1 MFKTRSNRPI
11 QLLTWMLLLCVMITA
26 ASCVKKESTEENT
39 QAQSQS
45 VSADTSLDP
54 EIEAVDFGGESF
66 VIFTRTNYGGSSYE
80 EFDVQEYTDD
90 IINQAV
96 YDRNIYLEDKYN
108 MEIEVNT
115 EHKDSVA
122 QVVYQLHLSDLV
134 NFDMVSTTLTHM
146 INLARNGVLVEIGD
160 IPVIDTSAPYW
171 FDDII
176 DAGTINQKS
185 FVLSGDANLWVL
197 HSVGAVMFNRS
208 MINDLS
214 LTSPYTLVKNNEW
227 TYEKLYEMTKAA
239 DMPNSN
245 SNVASNRYGIV
256 SPYGVVETMFTGL
269 GGTLV
274 AKDQDGEMSVEYLSD
289 RNIDIITKIVDYW
302 SDTDAALLINRH
314 DSYTSPNGASSNLM
328 MDVFNS
334 GNALFVIEM
343 LYQFPTLV
351 HNEYGVGI
359 VPAPKYD
366 SAQEDYYSFVHQGH
380 ATGMGV
386 PNKWLGDDERMDRI
400 GRVMEDMNYM
410 SKSTVRE
417 TYYEDNLRLR
427 RAQDDESY
435 EMLAIVYDRM
445 VMDPGMMLQGAGFKA
460 SDKIRALVY
469 AADTSDI
476 YSSMYANYEADM
488 AILQDLIDNYFQKT

>member
-1 MFKTRSNRPI
+1 MFKTRSNRFPK
-11 QLLTWMLLLCVMITA
+11 LLAWMLLLCIMLTA
-26 ASCVKKESTEENT
+26 VSCAKKAPSEETAQTNPPPASV
-39 QAQSQS
+39 
-45 VSADTSLDP
+45 DTSYDP

-146 INLARNGVLVEIGD
+146 INLARNGVLAEIGD
-160 IPVIDTSAPYW
+160 IPIIDTSAPYW

-176 DAGTINQKS
+176 DAGTVNNKS
-185 FVLSGDANLWVL
+185 FVLAGDANLWVL
-197 HSVGAVMFNRS
+197 HSVGATMFNRS
-208 MINDLS
+208 MINDLN
-214 LTSPYTLVKNNEW
+214 LTSPYTLIENNEW
-227 TYEKLYEMTKAA
+227 TYAKLYEMTKEANL
-239 DMPNSN
+239 PNSN
-245 SNVASNRYGIV
+245 SNVASNRYGIT
-256 SPYGVVETMFTGL
+256 STYAVVETMFTGM

-274 AKDQDGEMSVEYLSD
+274 SRDQDGAMSVGYLSD

-302 SDTDAALLINRH
+302 SDTDSALLINRH

-343 LYQFPTLV
+343 MYQFPTLI

-366 SAQEDYYSFVHQGH
+366 AAQEEYYSFVHQGH

-386 PNKWLGDDERMDRI
+386 PNKWLGNSERMDRI
-400 GRVMEDMNYM
+400 GRVMEDMNYK
-410 SKSTVRE
+410 SRSTVRQ

-435 EMLAIVYDRM
+435 EMLEIVYDRM

-476 YSSMYANYEADM
+476 YSSMLANYESDM
-488 AILQDLIDNYFQKT
+488 EILQDLIDNYFKKE